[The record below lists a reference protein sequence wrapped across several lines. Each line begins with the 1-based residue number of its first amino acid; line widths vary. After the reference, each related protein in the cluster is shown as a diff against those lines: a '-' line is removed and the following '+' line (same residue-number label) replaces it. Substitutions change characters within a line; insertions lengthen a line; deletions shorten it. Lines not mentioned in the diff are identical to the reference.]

1 MGAIEECASDGHH
14 TPVRGSEEPRQGKHR
29 GHGDSM
35 KRSTF
40 FVGLGATGLAA
51 CARGRLALDHDR
63 ATLVIRGGSIY
74 TARADGAVAEAIAVA
89 GNRIVAVGSRAT
101 IDGYIGPA
109 TRTIDLGGGMAL
121 PGFIDTHTHFAWGSI
136 ARTQVQLG
144 DATSPHDAQAR
155 LAEYVR
161 THPHGRWVLGGGW
174 VYGTF
179 PSGLPTK
186 TLIDAVVS
194 DRPVVLDSFDGH
206 LKWLNS
212 KALEIA
218 GITRMTPDVVKNGKV
233 VGTIVRDPATG
244 EPTGILRDVAQNLI
258 LPFVPT
264 PTREQLLSLLHDG
277 MKAANELGV
286 TSVVNASGD
295 LDEMDLYD
303 TLRMRHK
310 LTLRTTNAYSDLN
323 GKPHTLTPA
332 ELDDF
337 EEARRRYRGDWVRA
351 GIVKFFMDGVVEGH
365 TAALL
370 DPYATPPRD
379 RGEADYPS
387 GRYNQMLVELD
398 RRGFAVMTHA
408 IGDGA
413 VREALNGYEAAMR
426 ANGPRDRRWRI
437 EHIEVCD
444 PADVPRFGRLGIIA
458 SMQPYHWCCHDYRE
472 DDAWAR
478 NVGRRR
484 WPEGFQWRN
493 IARAGATMIHGSDWP
508 VVTIDPLVGIYSA
521 ITRQDLD
528 GKPAGG
534 WFPDQRLTLAEA
546 VAGYTRSA
554 AYAIF
559 MENSLGTLEVGKK
572 ADITLVGHD
581 LRNGTSRD
589 VLTAQ
594 TETTIVD
601 GKVMFEGSGTNRAQA
616 LPLRLAG
623 PRTAAG
629 SCACRRFARP
639 VV

>member
-1 MGAIEECASDGHH
+1 
-14 TPVRGSEEPRQGKHR
+14 
-29 GHGDSM
+29 M

-40 FVGLGATGLAA
+40 FAGLSAAGLAA
-51 CARGRLALDHDR
+51 CSRGRLAPDRDR

-74 TARADGAVAEAIAVA
+74 TARADGATAEAMAVA
-89 GNRIVAVGSRAT
+89 GDRILAAGSRAT

-121 PGFIDTHTHFAWGSI
+121 PGFIDTHTHFVWGSI

-144 DATSPHDAQAR
+144 DATSPQDAQQR
-155 LAEYVR
+155 LAQYAR
-161 THPHGRWVLGGGW
+161 THPRERWVLGGGW
-174 VYGTF
+174 VYSTF
-179 PSGLPTK
+179 PAGLPTRA
-186 TLIDAVVS
+186 LIDAVIS
-194 DRPVVLDSFDGH
+194 DRPAVLDSFDGH

-212 KALEIA
+212 KALAIA
-218 GITRMTPDVVKNGKV
+218 GITRTTPDIVKNGKV

-258 LPFVPT
+258 LPFEPT
-264 PTREQLLSLLHDG
+264 PTREQLLSMLHDG
-277 MKAANELGV
+277 MVAANAYGV

-295 LDEMDLYD
+295 LNEMDLYD
-303 TLRMRHK
+303 TLRLRRK
-310 LTLRTTNAYSDLN
+310 LSLRTTNAYSDLN

-337 EEARRRYRGDWVRA
+337 EEARRRYRDDWVRA

-365 TAALL
+365 TASLL
-370 DPYATPPRD
+370 DPYSTPPRD

-387 GRYNQMLVELD
+387 GRYDQMLVELD

-458 SMQPYHWCCHDYRE
+458 SMQPYHWCCHDYRG

-493 IARAGATMIHGSDWP
+493 IARGGATMIHGSDWP

-521 ITRQDLD
+521 MTRQDLD

-546 VAGYTRSA
+546 IAGYTRNA

-559 MENSLGTLEVGKK
+559 SEDRLGTLEPGKK
-572 ADITLVGHD
+572 ADITVLGHD
-581 LRNGTSRD
+581 LRRGSPRD
-589 VLTAQ
+589 VLAAQ
-594 TETTIVD
+594 IKATIVD
-601 GKVMFEGSGTNRAQA
+601 GKVIYEGGAASRAETLQLQMAGGTV
-616 LPLRLAG
+616 P
-623 PRTAAG
+623 AG